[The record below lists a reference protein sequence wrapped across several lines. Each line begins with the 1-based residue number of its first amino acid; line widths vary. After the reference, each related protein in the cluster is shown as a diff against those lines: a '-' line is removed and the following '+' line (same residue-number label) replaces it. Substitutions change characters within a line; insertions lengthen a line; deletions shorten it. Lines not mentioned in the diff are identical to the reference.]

1 MYFALLVFDG
11 ECRLAGFRLRPGNA
25 GNNRYATPL
34 MVRLGR
40 KLKAGFPSARILI
53 RADAGFCVPR
63 FLDALERLD
72 RELTH
77 VRYVIGVQQ
86 NSRLVGLAHAPMQDA
101 AREAHSTGQTTRRF
115 DPFPYASRS
124 WTHERCIVV
133 TVYHLCEQAN
143 PRSVVATAYA
153 C

>member
-34 MVRLGR
+34 MVRLVR
-40 KLKAGFPSARILI
+40 KLKARFPSARILI

-72 RELTH
+72 REPTH
-77 VRYVIGVQQ
+77 LHYVIGVQQ
-86 NSRLVGLAHAPMQDA
+86 NSRLLGLAHAPMPHA
-101 AREAHSTGQTTRRF
+101 AREAHSTVQTSPRF
-115 DPFPYASRS
+115 VSLPY
-124 WTHERCIVV
+124 
-133 TVYHLCEQAN
+133 
-143 PRSVVATAYA
+143 
-153 C
+153 